1 VTPLDP
7 LAVPATYFQSFFLV
21 LVRVGTV
28 VMTLPILSSRN
39 IPPTA
44 KIGLSAVLA
53 FVLTPTLPDA
63 RPTIPPHFLPFVLM
77 IAQELFL
84 GLLFGFVVQ
93 VVFSGLQ
100 MAGQFLGT
108 QMGLT
113 IANTFDPLSQ
123 TQQINYID
131 QLYGLLAGLLFLT
144 INGHHWTIQA
154 LQQSFAIVPLGQLA
168 LGERV
173 ANDLVALTAEA
184 LVVSLRIGLPIAA
197 ALLLTDVAFLVL
209 GRSAPQ
215 MNIFFVG
222 QPLKIGVGLIAFF
235 LALPAM
241 VGLMTSVFRGLF
253 GDLTGLLRLVG

>member
-1 VTPLDP
+1 MDA
-7 LAVPATYFQSFFLV
+7 LAVPATYFQTFFLV
-21 LVRVGTV
+21 FMRVGAV
-28 VMTLPILSSRN
+28 VMTLPILSSRS

-44 KIGLSAVLA
+44 KIGLAAILA
-53 FVLTPTLPDA
+53 FVLTPTLPAD
-63 RPTIPPHFLPFVLM
+63 RPPVPSTFLPFLLM
-77 IAQELFL
+77 IAQELLL
-84 GLLFGFVVQ
+84 GLLFGFAAQ

-100 MAGQFLGT
+100 AAGQFLGT

-131 QLYGLLAGLLFLT
+131 QLYALLAGLLFLT

-154 LQQSFAIVPLGQLA
+154 LAQSFAIVPLGQFA

-173 ANDLVALTAEA
+173 ATDLVTLTTEA
-184 LVVSLRIGLPIAA
+184 MVVSLRIGLPIAA

-215 MNIFFVG
+215 MNLFFVG
-222 QPLKIGVGLIAFF
+222 QPLKIGIGLIAFF

-241 VGLMTSVFRGLF
+241 VALMTSVFRGLL
-253 GDLTGLLRLVG
+253 GDLIELLRLVG